1 MVNPIDKVIA
11 RKTAVDEA
19 RKEIKRRRNISKRT
33 KGKTRKRKPKSKY
46 KKRRKKKITTT
57 QVAQPPIRLT
67 NKGGDKLEVN
77 ITAKERRKKR
87 KAPKSFAQRR
97 AEEIEKTGIADPSIL
112 KQQERFGVS
121 RETLDASVLKAQQQV
136 ASEVLGYTTQSR
148 DPLTLRGRRG
158 RYNQE
163 GGVGGFFNVSGR
175 FYSPDE
181 EGLRT
186 GLQSEAIKS
195 IGTQTQDELDRQAS
209 QRRRRQPTF
218 RGGGGGGGGD
228 DDDDDRR
235 PPRPPSRYT
244 PSPSLQDI
252 KPPTPSQTKRTPQ
265 PQPEPEPES
274 DIQMRIRD
282 RPASALTD
290 KTDFEPLSARTSP
303 APIPR
308 RTPPESYFAGA
319 LGPDTPLRF
328 IPLNQPVPPAT
339 PLPDVEEEIVEI
351 TGGQEGEP
359 AQTAFVPAG
368 LPEYSQFPDAPTTPE
383 GFDPDVEGFATPF
396 ITDSQAILPP
406 EEPLPKPETRGIDV
420 PTTQTRRPELSLT
433 RQVPTPDIPDIS
445 PSQAFRPVSR
455 AKKPPTPEP
464 EPEPEQVIQSV
475 RRGRGGRRAGAG
487 RPRGAGNLRS
497 ASAPPELVQPF
508 ILDETG
514 EEIAQAELKFQA
526 SQIQRILQ
534 RRLGVWNAKQVD
546 KFRSLGELERDIDEL
561 ISSAEG
567 LDNPQET
574 ADLIRNYWRI
584 RNQLGFTKI

>member
-87 KAPKSFAQRR
+87 KAPKSFAERR
-97 AEEIEKTGIADPSIL
+97 ASEIAKTGIADAGVL
-112 KQQERFGVS
+112 KQQEKIGLTQS
-121 RETLDASVLKAQQQV
+121 ALDASILKAQQKV

-148 DPLTLRGRRG
+148 DPLTLRAGQR
-158 RYNQE
+158 RYNVE
-163 GGVGGFFNVSGR
+163 GGVGGFSNVSNRYDTKENQQGI
-175 FYSPDE
+175 
-181 EGLRT
+181 RT
-186 GLQSEAIKS
+186 GLQSQAVKS
-195 IGTQTQDELDRQAS
+195 TQTETELKEQRESRRKRRPSFRDDR
-209 QRRRRQPTF
+209 R
-218 RGGGGGGGGD
+218 GGGGD
-228 DDDDDRR
+228 DDDDDDDK

-328 IPLNQPVPPAT
+328 RPLNQPVPPAT
-339 PLPDVEEEIVEI
+339 PLPDVEEEIVEL

-445 PSQAFRPVSR
+445 PSKAFRPVSR